1 MISLEPT
8 PENSQNMND
17 DYPKPAPI
25 EGNVDDHDSQESS
38 QEKQVLIFDA
48 FLYKVVLNGQ

>member
-38 QEKQVLIFDA
+38 QEKQVLIFDV
-48 FLYKVVLNGQ
+48 FYIK

>member
-17 DYPKPAPI
+17 DSPEPAPI
-25 EGNVDDHDSQESS
+25 GGNVDDHDSQES
-38 QEKQVLIFDA
+38 QEKQVLIFDV
-48 FLYKVVLNGQ
+48 FYIK